1 MEKVCS
7 CIGIFF
13 VCSVPW
19 PIRKSLK
26 KIFVRIFFMI
36 GKKQARIEVQTEVN
50 GNGKPVPQTV
60 RDSTKAGWCLYQ
72 ILLMPDQSGMI
83 HYQYQFFT
91 APKIFS
97 QIFNRA
103 GRHSTNWQVREF
115 ASINHTQSNFS
126 VTIPFNLNFSV

>member
-1 MEKVCS
+1 
-7 CIGIFF
+7 
-13 VCSVPW
+13 
-19 PIRKSLK
+19 
-26 KIFVRIFFMI
+26 MI

-91 APKIFS
+91 APNLFS

-103 GRHSTNWQVREF
+103 GRRSTN
-115 ASINHTQSNFS
+115 
-126 VTIPFNLNFSV
+126 